1 MTGVAPLYSRAV
13 PEKTAAGVALSPRGM
28 RLPDRQFETLVNKD
42 QLLPQNIAVGPVV
55 SSTGMTGR
63 MRIAPLFLLA
73 FLTAAV
79 PASAVDIP
87 LPVKKPRN
95 EKGQPLV
102 RPPAASP
109 ATVAGAGAGAAGTS
123 QTLPPASARPEAGQP
138 PAASPPAGVW
148 PKTVDG
154 AKEEDKAKTDPAPVP
169 TEWPAEEIAE
179 AQALCKVILEK
190 IDAVTI
196 PEPAFRQGDCGA
208 PAPVRLLSIGRKPEV
223 SLSPPPVLTCGM
235 VGALHTWLTKDLQ
248 PLARKTLGADV
259 IKIESMSDYSCRNAY
274 GRTKTKLSEHGR
286 ANALDIRG
294 FVTAKGETAMVLTGW
309 GETKRD
315 IAVRE
320 EALKKAAE
328 KAAAEAAKIARP
340 AVAPA
345 AGAPAAT
352 NAGTDSSSPAI
363 RESLNEDPQ
372 PPAEKPSFGAAPLH
386 LGGPDDAARPPPR
399 MMLFLKGAH
408 TAACQIFGTTLGPEA
423 NNAHRNHFHVDMAP
437 RKVKKICD

>member
-1 MTGVAPLYSRAV
+1 MRF
-13 PEKTAAGVALSPRGM
+13 AA
-28 RLPDRQFETLVNKD
+28 
-42 QLLPQNIAVGPVV
+42 
-55 SSTGMTGR
+55 
-63 MRIAPLFLLA
+63 LFLLA
-73 FLTAAV
+73 VLGAAP
-79 PASAVDIP
+79 PAGAVDIP
-87 LPVKKPRN
+87 LPVKKPRDAN
-95 EKGQPLV
+95 GRPLV
-102 RPPAASP
+102 SPPAANPAVAASASP
-109 ATVAGAGAGAAGTS
+109 AN
-123 QTLPPASARPEAGQP
+123 PQP
-138 PAASPPAGVW
+138 PAPARPGAGQQPNAAPPAGVW
-148 PKTVDG
+148 PKTIDG
-154 AKEEDKAKTDPAPVP
+154 AKEEAKAKADPAPVP

-179 AQALCKVILEK
+179 AQALCKVILAK

-294 FVTAKGETAMVLTGW
+294 FVTAKGETAVVLTGW

-315 IAVRE
+315 IAMRE

-328 KAAAEAAKIARP
+328 KAAAEAAKLARP
-340 AVAPA
+340 AVTPATGSSAAPQV
-345 AGAPAAT
+345 AGPDGA
-352 NAGTDSSSPAI
+352 SPDI
-363 RESLNEDPQ
+363 RETLTDDGEGPVQ
-372 PPAEKPSFGAAPLH
+372 KPALGAAPLR
-386 LGGPDDAARPPPR
+386 LGGPDAGAQPPAR
-399 MMLFLKGAH
+399 MTLFLKGAH

>member
-1 MTGVAPLYSRAV
+1 MRFAAV
-13 PEKTAAGVALSPRGM
+13 FLLTVLGTAAYAG
-28 RLPDRQFETLVNKD
+28 
-42 QLLPQNIAVGPVV
+42 
-55 SSTGMTGR
+55 
-63 MRIAPLFLLA
+63 
-73 FLTAAV
+73 
-79 PASAVDIP
+79 AVDIP

-95 EKGQPLV
+95 ANGQPLV
-102 RPPAASP
+102 SPPVANPATAGGAAMPAQPPPAAAP
-109 ATVAGAGAGAAGTS
+109 A
-123 QTLPPASARPEAGQP
+123 P
-138 PAASPPAGVW
+138 GVW
-148 PKTVDG
+148 PKTIDG
-154 AKEEDKAKTDPAPVP
+154 AKEEAEAKANPPPVP
-169 TEWPAEEIAE
+169 TEWPAEEITE
-179 AQALCKVILEK
+179 AQALCKVILQK

-196 PEPAFRQGDCGA
+196 PEPAFRQGECGA
-208 PAPVRLLSIGRKPEV
+208 PAPVRLLSIGRQPEV

-248 PLARKTLGADV
+248 PLARKTLGTDV

-294 FVTAKGETAMVLTGW
+294 FVTARGETAVVLTGW

-315 IAVRE
+315 IAMRE

-328 KAAAEAAKIARP
+328 KAAADAARLARP
-340 AVAPA
+340 AVTPATGMPSVAAPGA
-345 AGAPAAT
+345 AP
-352 NAGTDSSSPAI
+352 PAI
-363 RESLNEDPQ
+363 RETLTEGPEDPAGK
-372 PPAEKPSFGAAPLH
+372 PALGVVPQH
-386 LGGPDDAARPPPR
+386 LGGPDAAAKPPAR

>member
-1 MTGVAPLYSRAV
+1 MRF
-13 PEKTAAGVALSPRGM
+13 AA
-28 RLPDRQFETLVNKD
+28 
-42 QLLPQNIAVGPVV
+42 
-55 SSTGMTGR
+55 
-63 MRIAPLFLLA
+63 LFLLA
-73 FLTAAV
+73 VLGAAP
-79 PASAVDIP
+79 PAGAVDIP
-87 LPVKKPRN
+87 LPVKKPRDAN
-95 EKGQPLV
+95 GRPLV
-102 RPPAASP
+102 SPPVANPAVAGSASP
-109 ATVAGAGAGAAGTS
+109 AN
-123 QTLPPASARPEAGQP
+123 PQP
-138 PAASPPAGVW
+138 PAPARPDAGQQPNAAPPAGVW
-148 PKTVDG
+148 PKTIDG
-154 AKEEDKAKTDPAPVP
+154 AKEEAKAKADPAPVP

-179 AQALCKVILEK
+179 AQALCKVILAK

-208 PAPVRLLSIGRKPEV
+208 PAPVRLVSIGRKPEV

-294 FVTAKGETAMVLTGW
+294 FVTAKGETAVVLTGW

-315 IAVRE
+315 IAMRE

-328 KAAAEAAKIARP
+328 KAAAEAAKLARP
-340 AVAPA
+340 AVPPATGTPAVAAPGA
-345 AGAPAAT
+345 AP
-352 NAGTDSSSPAI
+352 PAI
-363 RESLNEDPQ
+363 RETLTEGPDD
-372 PPAEKPSFGAAPLH
+372 PAEKPALGVAPQH
-386 LGGPDDAARPPPR
+386 LGGPDEIAKPPAR
-399 MMLFLKGAH
+399 MTLFLKGAH